1 MSKTANHQKAE
12 SPKTVSAS
20 SDLTKSSSEKS
31 TSTKLSPIKFLS
43 ADSEDSAL
51 TLRLKQYLKPEDIEQ
66 VWEAYRYADH
76 AHEGVLRKTGEPY
89 ITHPVSVACVLA
101 DLHMDVPTILAA
113 LLHDVVEDTDITTQD
128 IREKFGQQVA
138 DLVDGV
144 TKLDKIEFQSASVA
158 QAENFRKMLLA
169 MSQDVR
175 VILVK
180 LADRLHNMQTLEAMK
195 PEKQKLIARETLD
208 IYAPIANRLSLNAI
222 YQELED
228 LSFQYLHPMRHS
240 AISNAVKAAR
250 GNRKEVVSKILE
262 SIKQQLA
269 AMNIDAEV
277 SGREKHLYSIY
288 KKMSGKSTAF
298 SQIYDIYGFRVV
310 VKDLSSCY
318 IALGALHAL
327 YKPIPS
333 KFKDYIAIPKA
344 NGYQSL
350 HTTLFGPF
358 GTPIEVQIRSAE
370 MHNIA
375 DAGVAAH
382 WLYKASDAE
391 LTALQ
396 QKTHQWLQRLLEI
409 QSDSTDSLDFLEHL
423 KIDLFPDEVYVFTP
437 KGKILALP
445 KGATAVDFAY
455 AVHTDIG
462 NSCVAVRINQELAP
476 LRTELHNGDHVEII
490 TGSLAKPNPAWLN
503 YVVTG
508 RARAHIRHFLKSQQ
522 STESAHLGERMLNQA
537 LRALHVEPSQI
548 TEAQWQKLVR
558 DYGLKKKSEILTDI
572 GLGKRQNVMVAH
584 QLLATGEVKEEPPE
598 GAIGKFL
605 GANFLGKIFGKT
617 AKPLD
622 TITIRG
628 SEGMAVQFAQCCRPI
643 PGDPILGFINKDKG
657 LVIHT
662 HDCPA
667 IRKFRLDPEK
677 WLDVEWEPENQR
689 LYKANL
695 ALTVANQPGM
705 LAKIASGIAEAGSN
719 IDNVSVEEADGS
731 TYANLY
737 FTVQVKNRIH
747 LAELM
752 RGLRKIPDVVRINR
766 GKGNAVS
773 NTTKKSSQ

>member
-1 MSKTANHQKAE
+1 MPKSATAHKTA
-12 SPKTVSAS
+12 
-20 SDLTKSSSEKS
+20 SSSTHAHPLAAELLLPADRDDS
-31 TSTKLSPIKFLS
+31 PLSSRLKHYLK
-43 ADSEDSAL
+43 SEDIA
-51 TLRLKQYLKPEDIEQ
+51 Q
-66 VWEAYRYADH
+66 VWEAYRYADQ
-76 AHEGVLRKTGEPY
+76 AHQGVVRKTGEPY
-89 ITHPVSVACVLA
+89 ISHPVSVACILA
-101 DLHMDVPTILAA
+101 DMHMDLPTIMAA
-113 LLHDVVEDTDITTQD
+113 LLHDVVEDTDISTDD
-128 IREKFGQQVA
+128 IKEKFGQQVA
-138 DLVDGV
+138 ELVDGV

-180 LADRLHNMQTLEAMK
+180 LADRLHNMQTLEGMR
-195 PEKQKLIARETLD
+195 PEKQKLIAKETLD
-208 IYAPIANRLSLNAI
+208 IYAPIANRLGLNEI

-228 LSFQYLHPMRHS
+228 LSFKYLHPMRYN
-240 AISNAVKAAR
+240 AIANAVMAAR

-262 SIKQQLA
+262 SIKHQLVG
-269 AMNIDAEV
+269 MKIEAEV

-288 KKMSGKSTAF
+288 KKMSGKTTSF

-310 VKDLSSCY
+310 VKDLASCY
-318 IALGALHAL
+318 SALGALHGL
-327 YKPIPS
+327 YKPITS

-375 DAGVAAH
+375 AAGVAAH
-382 WLYKASDAE
+382 WLYKSNDAQ

-409 QSDSTDSLDFLEHL
+409 QSDSADSLDFLEHL

-455 AVHTDIG
+455 AVHSGIG
-462 NSCVAVRINQELAP
+462 NSCVAVRINQDLAP

-508 RARAHIRHFLKSQQ
+508 RARAHIRHYLKSQH

-537 LRALHVEPSQI
+537 LRAMHIEPDQI
-548 TEAQWQKLVR
+548 TEAHWQKLIR

-584 QLLATGEVKEEPPE
+584 QLLAMGEMLEESPE
-598 GAIGKFL
+598 GGIGKFL
-605 GANFLGKIFGKT
+605 GKIFRKPS
-617 AKPLD
+617 KPLD

-628 SEGMAVQFAQCCRPI
+628 SEGMAVQFAPCCRPI

-657 LVIHT
+657 LVVHT

-677 WLDVEWEPENQR
+677 WLDVEWEPDSEH

-695 ALTVANQPGM
+695 NLTVANQPGM
-705 LAKIASGIAEAGSN
+705 LAKIASGIADAGSN
-719 IDNVSVEEADGS
+719 IDNVSVEEPDGS
-731 TYANLY
+731 SYANLY

-766 GKGNAVS
+766 SKGNPATHDGKSVS
-773 NTTKKSSQ
+773 

>member
-1 MSKTANHQKAE
+1 MSNTAENSKAE
-12 SPKTVSAS
+12 SLK
-20 SDLTKSSSEKS
+20 
-31 TSTKLSPIKFLS
+31 PITAPLLP

-51 TLRLKQYLKPEDIEQ
+51 SIRLKQYLKPEDISLI
-66 VWEAYRYADH
+66 WEGYRYAFA
-76 AHEGVLRKTGEPY
+76 AHDGVVRKTGEPY
-89 ITHPVSVACVLA
+89 IMHPVSVACVLA
-101 DLHMDVPTILAA
+101 DLHMDMPTILAA
-113 LLHDVVEDTDITTQD
+113 LLHDVVEDTAVTTADIKH
-128 IREKFGQQVA
+128 KFGQQVA
-138 DLVDGV
+138 ELVDGV
-144 TKLDKIEFQSASVA
+144 TKLDKIEFQSASQA

-180 LADRLHNMQTLEAMK
+180 LADRLHNMQTLDAMK
-195 PEKQKLIARETLD
+195 PEKKKLIAKETLE
-208 IYAPIANRLSLNAI
+208 IYAPIANRLGLNSI

-228 LSFQYLHPMRHS
+228 LSFKYLYPMRYR
-240 AISNAVKAAR
+240 AISQAVKAAR

-262 SIKQQLA
+262 SIKQQLSGLGIEA
-269 AMNIDAEV
+269 DI

-288 KKMSGKSTAF
+288 KKMSGKATAF

-318 IALGALHAL
+318 LALGALHSL
-327 YKPIPS
+327 YKPMPS

-350 HTTLFGPF
+350 HTTLLGPF
-358 GTPIEVQIRSAE
+358 GTPLEVQIRSMD

-382 WLYKASDAE
+382 WLYKSSDAQ

-396 QKTHQWLQRLLEI
+396 QQTHQWLQRLLEI
-409 QSDSTDSLDFLEHL
+409 QSESADSLDFLEHF

-455 AVHTDIG
+455 AVHSDIG
-462 NSCVAVRINQELAP
+462 NSCVAVRINQDLAP
-476 LRTELHNGDHVEII
+476 LRTELNNGDHVEII
-490 TGSLAKPNPAWLN
+490 TGAIAKPNPAWLN

-508 RARAHIRHFLKSQQ
+508 RARAHIRHFMKSQQ
-522 STESAHLGERMLNQA
+522 STESAHIGERMLNQA
-537 LRALHVEPSQI
+537 LRALHVDPNGI
-548 TEAQWQKLVR
+548 TDVHWQKLIR
-558 DYGLKKKSEILTDI
+558 DYGLKMRSEILSDI

-584 QLLATGEVKEEPPE
+584 QLLAMTDGHLEKHIKLP
-598 GAIGKFL
+598 AMS
-605 GANFLGKIFGKT
+605 
-617 AKPLD
+617 LD

-628 SEGMAVQFAQCCRPI
+628 TEGMAVQFAPCCRPI

-662 HDCPA
+662 HDCPSVG
-667 IRKFRLDPEK
+667 KFKLDPDK
-677 WLDVEWEPENQR
+677 WLDVEWEPESQR
-689 LYKANL
+689 LFKTNL
-695 ALTVANQPGM
+695 NLTVANQPGM
-705 LAKIASGIAEAGSN
+705 LAKIAAGIADAESN

-731 TYANLY
+731 AYANLY
-737 FTVQVKNRIH
+737 FTVQVRNRIH

-752 RGLRKIPDVVRINR
+752 RGLRKISDVLRINR
-766 GKGNAVS
+766 SKGTAAGNSAKQV
-773 NTTKKSSQ
+773 Q

>member
-1 MSKTANHQKAE
+1 MSNPATNHAAE
-12 SPKTVSAS
+12 LS
-20 SDLTKSSSEKS
+20 KSSATKLGLDKLGSEK
-31 TSTKLSPIKFLS
+31 LALAPLLP

-51 TLRLKQYLKPEDIEQ
+51 TLLLKQYLKPQDIAQ
-66 VWEAYRYADH
+66 VWEGYRYAFK
-76 AHEGVLRKTGEPY
+76 AHDGVVRKTGEPY
-89 ITHPVSVACVLA
+89 IIHPVSVACILA
-101 DLHMDVPTILAA
+101 ELHMDIPTIMAA
-113 LLHDVVEDTDITTQD
+113 LLHDVVEDTPITAGDIKD
-128 IREKFGQQVA
+128 IFGQQVA
-138 DLVDGV
+138 ELVDGV
-144 TKLDKIEFQSASVA
+144 TKLDKIEFQSASQA

-180 LADRLHNMQTLEAMK
+180 LADRLHNMQTLEAMR
-195 PEKQKLIARETLD
+195 PEKQRLIAKETLD
-208 IYAPIANRLSLNAI
+208 IYAPIANRLGLNAI

-228 LSFQYLHPMRHS
+228 LSFKYLYPMRYS
-240 AISNAVKAAR
+240 AISKAVKAAR
-250 GNRKEVVSKILE
+250 GNRKEVVSKILD
-262 SIKQQLA
+262 SIKQQLLSL
-269 AMNIDAEV
+269 NIEAEV

-288 KKMSGKSTAF
+288 KKMSGKTTAF

-318 IALGALHAL
+318 LALGALHGL

-382 WLYKASDAE
+382 WLYKASDAQ

-396 QKTHQWLQRLLEI
+396 QQTHQWLQRLLEI
-409 QSDSTDSLDFLEHL
+409 QSESSDSLDFLEHL

-455 AVHTDIG
+455 AVHSDVG
-462 NSCVAVRINQELAP
+462 NSCVAVRINQDLAP

-490 TGSLAKPNPAWLN
+490 TGALAKPNPAWLN

-522 STESAHLGERMLNQA
+522 STESGHLGERLLNKA
-537 LRALHVEPSQI
+537 LRALHVEPNQI
-548 TEAQWQKLVR
+548 TEVHWQKLIR
-558 DYGLKKKSEILTDI
+558 DYGVKKKAEILTDI

-584 QLLATGEVKEEPPE
+584 QLLAMTDENLEKHTKLP
-598 GAIGKFL
+598 
-605 GANFLGKIFGKT
+605 
-617 AKPLD
+617 AKSLD
-622 TITIRG
+622 TITIHG
-628 SEGMAVQFAQCCRPI
+628 TEGMAVQFAQCCRPI

-662 HDCPA
+662 HDCPSVS
-667 IRKFRLDPEK
+667 KFKLDPDK
-677 WLDVEWEPENQR
+677 WLDVEWEPDSDK
-689 LYKANL
+689 LFKTNL
-695 ALTVANQPGM
+695 NLTVANQPGM
-705 LAKIASGIAEAGSN
+705 LAKIASGIADAGSN

-731 TYANLY
+731 AYANLY

-747 LAELM
+747 LADLM

-766 GKGNAVS
+766 SKGNIASVA
-773 NTTKKSSQ
+773 KKPAQ

>member
-1 MSKTANHQKAE
+1 M
-12 SPKTVSAS
+12 
-20 SDLTKSSSEKS
+20 
-31 TSTKLSPIKFLS
+31 
-43 ADSEDSAL
+43 
-51 TLRLKQYLKPEDIEQ
+51 
-66 VWEAYRYADH
+66 RY
-76 AHEGVLRKTGEPY
+76 
-89 ITHPVSVACVLA
+89 
-101 DLHMDVPTILAA
+101 
-113 LLHDVVEDTDITTQD
+113 
-128 IREKFGQQVA
+128 
-138 DLVDGV
+138 
-144 TKLDKIEFQSASVA
+144 
-158 QAENFRKMLLA
+158 
-169 MSQDVR
+169 
-175 VILVK
+175 
-180 LADRLHNMQTLEAMK
+180 
-195 PEKQKLIARETLD
+195 
-208 IYAPIANRLSLNAI
+208 NAI
-222 YQELED
+222 
-228 LSFQYLHPMRHS
+228 
-240 AISNAVKAAR
+240 ANAVKAAR

-262 SIKQQLA
+262 SIKHQLA
-269 AMNIDAEV
+269 GMKIEAEV

-288 KKMSGKSTAF
+288 KKMSGKTTSF

-310 VKDLSSCY
+310 VKDLASCY
-318 IALGALHAL
+318 SALGALHGL
-327 YKPIPS
+327 YKPITS

-358 GTPIEVQIRSAE
+358 GTPIEVQIRSNE

-375 DAGVAAH
+375 AAGVAAH
-382 WLYKASDAE
+382 WLYKSSDAQ

-409 QSDSTDSLDFLEHL
+409 QSDSADSLDFLEHL

-445 KGATAVDFAY
+445 KGATSVDFAY
-455 AVHTDIG
+455 AVHSDIG
-462 NSCVAVRINQELAP
+462 NSCVAVRINQDLAP

-508 RARAHIRHFLKSQQ
+508 RARAHIRHFLKSQH

-537 LRALHVEPSQI
+537 LRAMHIEPNQV
-548 TEAQWQKLVR
+548 TEAHWQKLIR

-584 QLLATGEVKEEPPE
+584 QLLAMGEILDLPPE
-598 GAIGKFL
+598 GGLGKL
-605 GANFLGKIFGKT
+605 LGKIFRKPS
-617 AKPLD
+617 KPLD

-628 SEGMAVQFAQCCRPI
+628 SEGMAVQFAPCCRPI

-657 LVIHT
+657 LVVHT

-677 WLDVEWEPENQR
+677 WLDVEWEPESEH

-695 ALTVANQPGM
+695 NLTVANQPGM
-705 LAKIASGIAEAGSN
+705 LAKIASGIADAGSN
-719 IDNVSVEEADGS
+719 IDNVSVEEPDGS
-731 TYANLY
+731 SYANLY

-766 GKGNAVS
+766 SKGNPATHEGKSVS
-773 NTTKKSSQ
+773 

>member
-1 MSKTANHQKAE
+1 MPKPATHHKAE
-12 SPKTVSAS
+12 LSKPSF
-20 SDLTKSSSEKS
+20 
-31 TSTKLSPIKFLS
+31 TKLDLAPLLP

-51 TLRLKQYLKPEDIEQ
+51 NLRLKQYLKPQDISQILEG
-66 VWEAYRYADH
+66 YRYAYQ
-76 AHEGVLRKTGEPY
+76 AHDGVVRKTGEPY
-89 ITHPVSVACVLA
+89 IIHPVSVACILA
-101 DLHMDVPTILAA
+101 ELHMDTPTILAA
-113 LLHDVVEDTDITTQD
+113 LLHDVVEDTPITAGDIKD
-128 IREKFGQQVA
+128 KFGRQVA
-138 DLVDGV
+138 ELVDGV
-144 TKLDKIEFQSASVA
+144 TKLDKIEFQSASQA

-195 PEKQKLIARETLD
+195 PEKQKLIAKETLD
-208 IYAPIANRLSLNAI
+208 IYAPIANRLGLNSI

-228 LSFQYLHPMRHS
+228 LSFQYLYPMRFR
-240 AISNAVKAAR
+240 AISKAIMAAR

-262 SIKQQLA
+262 SIKQQLISL
-269 AMNIDAEV
+269 NIEAEV

-288 KKMSGKSTAF
+288 KKMAGKTTAF

-310 VKDLSSCY
+310 VKDLPSCY
-318 IALGALHAL
+318 LALGALHAL

-358 GTPIEVQIRSAE
+358 GTPIEVQIRSTE

-382 WLYKASDAE
+382 WLYKASDAQ

-396 QKTHQWLQRLLEI
+396 QQTHQWLQRLLEI
-409 QSDSTDSLDFLEHL
+409 QSESADSLDFLEHL

-455 AVHTDIG
+455 AVHSDVG
-462 NSCVAVRINQELAP
+462 NSCVAVRINQDLAP

-490 TGSLAKPNPAWLN
+490 TGALAKPNPAWLN

-522 STESAHLGERMLNQA
+522 STESGHLGERLLNKA
-537 LRALHVEPSQI
+537 LRALHIEPHQI
-548 TEAQWQKLVR
+548 TDVHWQKLIR

-584 QLLATGEVKEEPPE
+584 QLLAMTD
-598 GAIGKFL
+598 
-605 GANFLGKIFGKT
+605 ANLEKHTKLP
-617 AKPLD
+617 ARSLD

-628 SEGMAVQFAQCCRPI
+628 TEGMAVQFAQCCRPI

-662 HDCPA
+662 HDCPSV
-667 IRKFRLDPEK
+667 RKFKLEPDK
-677 WLDVEWEPENQR
+677 WLDVEWEPDSQR
-689 LYKANL
+689 LFKTNL
-695 ALTVANQPGM
+695 NLTVANQPGM
-705 LAKIASGIAEAGSN
+705 LAKIASGIADAGSN

-731 TYANLY
+731 AYANLY

-747 LAELM
+747 LADLM
-752 RGLRKIPDVVRINR
+752 RSLRKIPDVVRINR
-766 GKGNAVS
+766 TKGNAAG
-773 NTTKKSSQ
+773 NGAKKSTQ

>member
-1 MSKTANHQKAE
+1 MPKSATAHKTA
-12 SPKTVSAS
+12 
-20 SDLTKSSSEKS
+20 SSSTHANPLVAELLLPADRDDS
-31 TSTKLSPIKFLS
+31 VLS
-43 ADSEDSAL
+43 
-51 TLRLKQYLKPEDIEQ
+51 LRLKHYLKSEDITQ
-66 VWEAYRYADH
+66 VWEAYRYADQ
-76 AHEGVLRKTGEPY
+76 AHQGVVRKTGEPY
-89 ITHPVSVACVLA
+89 ISHPVSVACILA
-101 DLHMDVPTILAA
+101 DMHMDLPTIMAA
-113 LLHDVVEDTDITTQD
+113 LLHDVVEDTDISTDD
-128 IREKFGQQVA
+128 IKEKFGQQVA
-138 DLVDGV
+138 ELVDGV

-180 LADRLHNMQTLEAMK
+180 LADRLHNMQTLEGMR
-195 PEKQKLIARETLD
+195 PEKQKLIAKETLD
-208 IYAPIANRLSLNAI
+208 IYAPIANRLGLNEI

-228 LSFQYLHPMRHS
+228 LSFKYLHPMRYN
-240 AISNAVKAAR
+240 AIANAVKAAR

-262 SIKQQLA
+262 SIKHQLA
-269 AMNIDAEV
+269 GMKIEAEV

-288 KKMSGKSTAF
+288 KKMSGKTTSF

-310 VKDLSSCY
+310 VKDLASCY
-318 IALGALHAL
+318 SALGALHGL
-327 YKPIPS
+327 YKPITS

-358 GTPIEVQIRSAE
+358 GTPIEVQIRSNE

-375 DAGVAAH
+375 AAGVAAH
-382 WLYKASDAE
+382 WLYKSSDAQ

-409 QSDSTDSLDFLEHL
+409 QSDSADSLDFLEHL

-455 AVHTDIG
+455 AVHSGIG
-462 NSCVAVRINQELAP
+462 NSCVAVRINQDLAP

-508 RARAHIRHFLKSQQ
+508 RARAHIRHYLKSQH

-537 LRALHVEPSQI
+537 LRAMHIEPDQV
-548 TEAQWQKLVR
+548 TEVHWQKLIR

-584 QLLATGEVKEEPPE
+584 QLLAMGEMLEESPE
-598 GAIGKFL
+598 GGIGKFL
-605 GANFLGKIFGKT
+605 GKIFRKPS
-617 AKPLD
+617 KPLD

-628 SEGMAVQFAQCCRPI
+628 SEGMAVQFAPCCRPI

-657 LVIHT
+657 LVVHT

-677 WLDVEWEPENQR
+677 WLDVEWEPDSEH

-695 ALTVANQPGM
+695 NLTVANQPGM
-705 LAKIASGIAEAGSN
+705 LAKIASGIADAGSN
-719 IDNVSVEEADGS
+719 IDNVSVEEPDGS
-731 TYANLY
+731 SYANLY

-766 GKGNAVS
+766 SKGNPATHDGKSVS
-773 NTTKKSSQ
+773 

>member
-1 MSKTANHQKAE
+1 MPKSANAHKTA
-12 SPKTVSAS
+12 
-20 SDLTKSSSEKS
+20 SSSTHANPLAAE
-31 TSTKLSPIKFLS
+31 LLLP
-43 ADSEDSAL
+43 ADRDDSAL
-51 TLRLKQYLKPEDIEQ
+51 SLRLKHYLKSEDISQ
-66 VWEAYRYADH
+66 VWEAYRYADQ
-76 AHEGVLRKTGEPY
+76 AHQGVVRKTGEPY
-89 ITHPVSVACVLA
+89 ISHPVSVACILA
-101 DLHMDVPTILAA
+101 DMHMDLPTIMAA
-113 LLHDVVEDTDITTQD
+113 LLHDVVEDTDISTDD
-128 IREKFGQQVA
+128 IKEKFGQQVA
-138 DLVDGV
+138 ELVDGV

-180 LADRLHNMQTLEAMK
+180 LADRLHNMQTLEGMR
-195 PEKQKLIARETLD
+195 PEKQKLIAKETLD
-208 IYAPIANRLSLNAI
+208 IYAPIANRLGLNEI

-228 LSFQYLHPMRHS
+228 LSFKYLHPMRYN
-240 AISNAVKAAR
+240 AIANAVKAAR

-262 SIKQQLA
+262 SIKHQLA
-269 AMNIDAEV
+269 GMKIEADV

-288 KKMSGKSTAF
+288 KKMSGKTTSF

-310 VKDLSSCY
+310 VKDLASCY
-318 IALGALHAL
+318 SALGALHGL
-327 YKPIPS
+327 YKPITS

-358 GTPIEVQIRSAE
+358 GTPIEVQIRSNE

-375 DAGVAAH
+375 AAGVAAH
-382 WLYKASDAE
+382 WLYKSSDAQ

-409 QSDSTDSLDFLEHL
+409 QSDSADSLDFLEHL

-445 KGATAVDFAY
+445 KGATSVDFAY
-455 AVHTDIG
+455 AVHSDIG
-462 NSCVAVRINQELAP
+462 NSCVAVRINQDLAP

-508 RARAHIRHFLKSQQ
+508 RARAHIRHFLKSQH

-537 LRALHVEPSQI
+537 LRAMHIEPDQV
-548 TEAQWQKLVR
+548 TEAHWQKLIR

-584 QLLATGEVKEEPPE
+584 QLLAMGEILDLPPE
-598 GAIGKFL
+598 GGLGKL
-605 GANFLGKIFGKT
+605 LGKIFRKT
-617 AKPLD
+617 SKPLD

-628 SEGMAVQFAQCCRPI
+628 SEGMAVQFAPCCRPI

-657 LVIHT
+657 LVVHT

-677 WLDVEWEPENQR
+677 WLDVEWEPESEH

-695 ALTVANQPGM
+695 NLTVANQPGM
-705 LAKIASGIAEAGSN
+705 LAKIASGIADAGSN
-719 IDNVSVEEADGS
+719 IDNVSVEEPDGS
-731 TYANLY
+731 SYANLY

-766 GKGNAVS
+766 SKGNPATHDGKSVS
-773 NTTKKSSQ
+773 

>member
-1 MSKTANHQKAE
+1 MPKTANNLKAE
-12 SPKTVSAS
+12 LSKLTSAP
-20 SDLTKSSSEKS
+20 L
-31 TSTKLSPIKFLS
+31 LP
-43 ADSEDSAL
+43 ADSEGSAL
-51 TLRLKQYLKPEDIEQ
+51 SIRLHSYLKPQDIEQ
-66 VWEAYRYADH
+66 VWEGYRYAFA
-76 AHEGVLRKTGEPY
+76 AHDGVVRKTGEPY
-89 ITHPVSVACVLA
+89 ITHPVSVACILA

-113 LLHDVVEDTDITTQD
+113 LLHDVVEDTDITTLD
-128 IREKFGQQVA
+128 IKQKFGPQVA
-138 DLVDGV
+138 ELVDGV
-144 TKLDKIEFQSASVA
+144 TKLDKIEFQSASQA

-180 LADRLHNMQTLEAMK
+180 LADRLHNMQTLEAMR
-195 PEKQKLIARETLD
+195 PEKQRIIAKETLD
-208 IYAPIANRLSLNAI
+208 IYAPIANRLGLNDV
-222 YQELED
+222 YQALED
-228 LSFQYLHPMRHS
+228 LSFKYLHPMRYN
-240 AISNAVKAAR
+240 AISKAIMAAR
-250 GNRKEVVSKILE
+250 GNRKEVISKILD
-262 SIKQQLA
+262 SIKQQLSSF
-269 AMNIDAEV
+269 NVEAEV

-288 KKMSGKSTAF
+288 KKMTSKATPF
-298 SQIYDIYGFRVV
+298 SQVYDIYGFRIV
-310 VKDLSSCY
+310 VKDLPSCY
-318 IALGALHAL
+318 LALGALHGL

-358 GTPIEVQIRSAE
+358 GTPIEVQIRSAD

-382 WLYKASDAE
+382 WLYKASDAQ

-396 QKTHQWLQRLLEI
+396 QQTHQWLQRLLDI
-409 QSDSTDSLDFLEHL
+409 QSESADSLDFLEHL

-437 KGKILALP
+437 KGSIMALP

-455 AVHTDIG
+455 AVHSDIG
-462 NSCVAVRINQELAP
+462 NSCVAVRINHDLAP
-476 LRTELHNGDHVEII
+476 LRTEMHNGDHVEII

-522 STESAHLGERMLNQA
+522 STESAHLGERLLNKA
-537 LRALHVEPSQI
+537 LRALHVDPSHI
-548 TEAQWQKLVR
+548 SEEHWQKLIR
-558 DYGLKKKSEILTDI
+558 DYGVKKKVEILSDI

-584 QLLATGEVKEEPPE
+584 QLVAMTDDHAEKHTKLPA
-598 GAIGKFL
+598 AS
-605 GANFLGKIFGKT
+605 
-617 AKPLD
+617 LD

-628 SEGMAVQFAQCCRPI
+628 TEGMAVQFAPCCRPI

-662 HDCPA
+662 HDCPSV
-667 IRKFRLDPEK
+667 RKFKLDPDK
-677 WLDVEWEPENQR
+677 WLDVEWEPESSR
-689 LYKANL
+689 LFKTNL
-695 ALTVANQPGM
+695 NLTVANQPGM
-705 LAKIASGIAEAGSN
+705 LAQIASGIADAGSN

-731 TYANLY
+731 AYANLY
-737 FTVQVKNRIH
+737 FTVQVKNRVH

-766 GKGNAVS
+766 TKGSAPGNRKNS
-773 NTTKKSSQ
+773 NVKLYSQ

>member
-1 MSKTANHQKAE
+1 MPKSATAHKTA
-12 SPKTVSAS
+12 
-20 SDLTKSSSEKS
+20 SSSTHANPLAAE
-31 TSTKLSPIKFLS
+31 LLLP
-43 ADSEDSAL
+43 ADRDDSAL
-51 TLRLKQYLKPEDIEQ
+51 SLRLKHYLKSEDITQ
-66 VWEAYRYADH
+66 VWEAYRYADQ
-76 AHEGVLRKTGEPY
+76 AHQGVVRKTGEPY
-89 ITHPVSVACVLA
+89 ISHPVSVACILA
-101 DLHMDVPTILAA
+101 DMHMDLPTIMAA
-113 LLHDVVEDTDITTQD
+113 LLHDVVEDTDISTDD
-128 IREKFGQQVA
+128 IKEKFGQQVA
-138 DLVDGV
+138 ELVDGV

-180 LADRLHNMQTLEAMK
+180 LADRLHNMQTLEGMRQ
-195 PEKQKLIARETLD
+195 EKQKLIAKETLD
-208 IYAPIANRLSLNAI
+208 IYAPIANRLGLNEI

-228 LSFQYLHPMRHS
+228 LSFKYLHPMRYN
-240 AISNAVKAAR
+240 AIANAVKAAR

-262 SIKQQLA
+262 SIKHQLVG
-269 AMNIDAEV
+269 MKIEAEV

-288 KKMSGKSTAF
+288 KKMSGKTTSF

-310 VKDLSSCY
+310 VKDLASCY
-318 IALGALHAL
+318 VTLGALHGL
-327 YKPIPS
+327 YKPITS

-375 DAGVAAH
+375 AAGVAAH
-382 WLYKASDAE
+382 WLYKSNDAQ

-409 QSDSTDSLDFLEHL
+409 QSDSADSLDFLEHL

-445 KGATAVDFAY
+445 KGATSVDFAY
-455 AVHTDIG
+455 AVHSDIG
-462 NSCVAVRINQELAP
+462 NSCVAVRINQDLAP

-508 RARAHIRHFLKSQQ
+508 RARAHIRHFLKSQH

-537 LRALHVEPSQI
+537 LRAMHIEPNQV
-548 TEAQWQKLVR
+548 TEAHWQKLIR

-584 QLLATGEVKEEPPE
+584 QLLAMGEMLEESPE
-598 GAIGKFL
+598 GGIGKFL
-605 GANFLGKIFGKT
+605 GKIFRKPS
-617 AKPLD
+617 KPLD

-628 SEGMAVQFAQCCRPI
+628 SEGMAVQFAPCCRPI

-657 LVIHT
+657 LVVHT

-677 WLDVEWEPENQR
+677 WLDVEWEPESEH

-695 ALTVANQPGM
+695 NLTVANQPGM
-705 LAKIASGIAEAGSN
+705 LAKIASGIADAGSN
-719 IDNVSVEEADGS
+719 IDNVSVEEPDGS
-731 TYANLY
+731 SYANLY

-766 GKGNAVS
+766 SKGNPATHDGKSVS
-773 NTTKKSSQ
+773 